1 MLLNKT
7 QQETSDNEMELQLG
21 MASLKAMPSILSQKN
36 LDSLELEK
44 MPQTMTLT
52 GFKKLKRQDLNTNLS
67 LDRFGHTG
75 FNKCTFYYVCWI
87 IRKKTCSIHTV

>member
-7 QQETSDNEMELQLG
+7 QQETSDNEIELQLG

-67 LDRFGHTG
+67 LDRHFMGALVTLALTSVL
-75 FNKCTFYYVCWI
+75 FITSVE
-87 IRKKTCSIHTV
+87 